1 MEDSKIRNIGIMAHI
16 DAGKTTTTERIL
28 FYTGENHRIGE
39 VDNGEA
45 TMDWMQ
51 QEQDRGI
58 TITSA
63 ATTCYWKDHQINIID
78 TPGHVDFTAE
88 VERSLRVLDGAV
100 GVFCAV
106 GGVEPQ
112 TETVWKQ
119 ADTYSVPR
127 IAFVNKMDRMGADF
141 YRVLEDMKKKLGA
154 EPVPLF
160 IPVGAESSFS
170 GVIDLIGDKY
180 LTFSSSDQGS
190 TVTENEIPSN
200 LADTAAEW
208 KEKLIDSVASFSDE
222 ITELYFDGQDI
233 PRQMIIETLR
243 KCTLERTLLPV
254 FVGSS
259 LKNIGVQT
267 LLDGI
272 VELLPS
278 PLDLPPVE
286 ISNAKNPEKKEMLT
300 HNPNGPL
307 EALIFK
313 IQVDPQAGPL
323 CFVRVYSGTLK
334 KGVAV
339 FNINKGKK
347 ERINRL
353 VRMHAIREEDVSEL
367 KAGDIGVIIG
377 FKMAQTGD
385 TIGQE
390 NHPFLM
396 EEMTFP
402 TPVISVAI
410 EPSSTSEMAKLQKA
424 LEMLAM
430 EDPTFTYKDDAETGQ
445 LIISGMGELHLDVL
459 VTRITKEMKI
469 DARVGNP
476 QVSYRESVK
485 SERSGSEEWE
495 RTIANKENTAKL
507 SMTVKPNEPKTGN
520 TFHISCKTREIPEEI
535 LEAIK
540 EGVEGA
546 FKSGIKYGYECT
558 DIDVDV
564 TAIEYNELT
573 STPLAFTSCA
583 AMAFDR
589 ICQEAGA
596 IIMEPIM
603 KVQASA
609 PSEYIGDV
617 ISTITQRGGIVL
629 SMENRNGSDT
639 VVAECPLEKM
649 FGYTTVLRSSTQG
662 RGTFSMEFDHYAEKA
677 GGLGF

>member
-1 MEDSKIRNIGIMAHI
+1 MDDSNIRNIGIMAHI

-63 ATTCYWKDHQINIID
+63 ATTCFWKDHQINIID

-127 IAFVNKMDRMGADF
+127 IAFVNKMDRMGANF
-141 YRVLEDMKKKLGA
+141 FAVLEDMKKKLGV

-170 GVIDLIGDKY
+170 GVIDLIKEKY
-180 LTFSSSDQGS
+180 LTFSVSDQGS
-190 TVTENEIPSN
+190 TIEEHEIPDSMID
-200 LADTAAEW
+200 LTAEW

-222 ITELYFDGQDI
+222 ITELYFEGEDI
-233 PRQMIIETLR
+233 PRDMIISTLR
-243 KCTLERTLLPV
+243 KCTLERSLLPV

-259 LKNIGVQT
+259 LRNVGVQT

-286 ISNAKNPEKKEMLT
+286 IINAKNPEKKEELK

-313 IQVDPQAGPL
+313 IQVDPQEGPL

-339 FNINKGKK
+339 YNINKGKK

-353 VRMHAIREEDVSEL
+353 VRMHAIREEDISEL

-385 TIGQE
+385 TIGAE

-396 EEMTFP
+396 EEMKFP
-402 TPVISVAI
+402 NPVISVAI
-410 EPSSTSEMAKLQKA
+410 EPNSTSDMAKLQKA
-424 LEMLAM
+424 LETLSI
-430 EDPTFTYKDDAETGQ
+430 EDPTFTYKEDNETGQ

-469 DARVGNP
+469 EARVGNP
-476 QVSYRESVK
+476 QVSYRECIK
-485 SERSGSEEWE
+485 KENNGTEEWD
-495 RTIANKENTAKL
+495 RTIANKENIAKL
-507 SMTVKPNEPKTGN
+507 SMTVKPNPPKTGN
-520 TFHISCKTREIPEEI
+520 TFHISAKTREIPEEI
-535 LEAIK
+535 LAAIK

-546 FKSGIKYGYECT
+546 FRSGIKYGYECT
-558 DIDVDV
+558 DIDVDI
-564 TAIEYNELT
+564 TAIEYDELT

>member
-233 PRQMIIETLR
+233 PRQMILDNLR

-286 ISNAKNPEKKEMLT
+286 ISNVKNPEKKEMLT

-410 EPSSTSEMAKLQKA
+410 ETSSTSEMAKLQKA

-540 EGVEGA
+540 
-546 FKSGIKYGYECT
+546 
-558 DIDVDV
+558 
-564 TAIEYNELT
+564 
-573 STPLAFTSCA
+573 
-583 AMAFDR
+583 
-589 ICQEAGA
+589 
-596 IIMEPIM
+596 
-603 KVQASA
+603 
-609 PSEYIGDV
+609 
-617 ISTITQRGGIVL
+617 
-629 SMENRNGSDT
+629 
-639 VVAECPLEKM
+639 
-649 FGYTTVLRSSTQG
+649 
-662 RGTFSMEFDHYAEKA
+662 
-677 GGLGF
+677 

>member
-233 PRQMIIETLR
+233 PRQMIINTLR

-286 ISNAKNPEKKEMLT
+286 ISNVKNPEKKEMLT

-323 CFVRVYSGTLK
+323 CFVRVYSGILK

-564 TAIEYNELT
+564 TAIEYDELT

-589 ICQEAGA
+589 IASEAGA
-596 IIMEPIM
+596 VIMEPVM

-629 SMENRNGSDT
+629 SMENRNSGDT

-649 FGYTTVLRSSTQG
+649 FGYTTVLRSATQG
-662 RGTFSMEFDHYAEKA
+662 RGTFSMEFDHYSEKA
-677 GGLGF
+677 GGIGF

>member
-1 MEDSKIRNIGIMAHI
+1 MDDSNIRNIGIMAHI

-63 ATTCYWKDHQINIID
+63 ATTCFWKDHQINIID

-127 IAFVNKMDRMGADF
+127 IAFVNKMDRMGANF
-141 YRVLEDMKKKLGA
+141 FAVLEDMKKKLGV

-170 GVIDLIGDKY
+170 GVIDLIKEKY
-180 LTFSSSDQGS
+180 LTFSVTDQGS
-190 TVTENEIPSN
+190 TIEEHEIPDSMI
-200 LADTAAEW
+200 DTAQEW

-222 ITELYFDGQDI
+222 ITELYFEGEDI
-233 PRQMIIETLR
+233 PRDMIISTLR
-243 KCTLERTLLPV
+243 KCTLERSLLPV

-259 LKNIGVQT
+259 LKNVGVQT

-286 ISNAKNPEKKEMLT
+286 IINAKNPEKKEELR

-339 FNINKGKK
+339 YNINKGKK

-353 VRMHAIREEDVSEL
+353 VRMHAIREEAISEL

-385 TIGQE
+385 TIGAE

-396 EEMTFP
+396 EEMKFP
-402 TPVISVAI
+402 NPVISVAI
-410 EPSSTSEMAKLQKA
+410 EPNSTSDMAKLQKA
-424 LEMLAM
+424 LETLSI
-430 EDPTFTYKDDAETGQ
+430 EDPTFTYKEDNETGQ

-469 DARVGNP
+469 EARVGNP
-476 QVSYRESVK
+476 QVSYRECIK
-485 SERSGSEEWE
+485 KENNGTEEWD
-495 RTIANKENTAKL
+495 RTIANKENIAKL
-507 SMTVKPNEPKTGN
+507 SMTVKPNPPKTGN
-520 TFHISCKTREIPEEI
+520 TFHISAKTREIPEEI
-535 LEAIK
+535 LAAIK

-546 FKSGIKYGYECT
+546 FRSGIKYGYECT
-558 DIDVDV
+558 DIDVDI
-564 TAIEYNELT
+564 TAIEYDELT